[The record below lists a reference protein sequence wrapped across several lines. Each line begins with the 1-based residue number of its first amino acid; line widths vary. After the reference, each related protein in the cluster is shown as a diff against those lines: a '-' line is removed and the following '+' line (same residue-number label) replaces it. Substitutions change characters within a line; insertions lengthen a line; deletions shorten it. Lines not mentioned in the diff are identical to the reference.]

1 MFEADSALAA
11 VYRAGKIGDI
21 DGATTVAI
29 CERRQRQLVQ
39 VSGWKRNFESVCD
52 RLTKLLNC
60 EIPLGCRR
68 AVTSA
73 DRSIFRIGPERLWII
88 GPSSDEVL
96 QQVDIL
102 SLGEEAVITEIG
114 HSRTVL
120 RITGPQSGV
129 LINRGLPVDLNPNI
143 FPANTFAQS
152 AIHHIPVLVHRV
164 DIAEELTFD
173 IYVSRELAV
182 SFWEWLTEAA
192 APLGCEV
199 RHPDT
204 PA

>member
-1 MFEADSALAA
+1 MLEADSALAA
-11 VYRAGKIGDI
+11 VYRAGKIGDM

-52 RLTKLLNC
+52 RLAKLLNC

-96 QQVDIL
+96 QQLDIL
-102 SLGEEAVITEIG
+102 SLGEEAVITEIEAQSYRIANYG
-114 HSRTVL
+114 ATV
-120 RITGPQSGV
+120 RRPDQSG
-129 LINRGLPVDLNPNI
+129 LARGPGSQYLPGKYICTKCHPSHSGTGSQSRHCRGTDFRYLRFPGIGGFILGVVDG
-143 FPANTFAQS
+143 
-152 AIHHIPVLVHRV
+152 
-164 DIAEELTFD
+164 
-173 IYVSRELAV
+173 SRGTTGV
-182 SFWEWLTEAA
+182 
-192 APLGCEV
+192 
-199 RHPDT
+199 
-204 PA
+204 